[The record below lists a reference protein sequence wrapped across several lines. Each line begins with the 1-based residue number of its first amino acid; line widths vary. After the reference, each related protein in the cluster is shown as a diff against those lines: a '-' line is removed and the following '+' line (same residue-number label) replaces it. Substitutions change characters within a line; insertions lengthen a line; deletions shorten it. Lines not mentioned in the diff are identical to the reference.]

1 MLAIAHVYAKG
12 SPIVILDEPSS
23 ALDPIT
29 EHEMYQKMMQ
39 VCHDRTVFFISHR
52 LSSSIM
58 ADRIFF
64 LEQGEVV
71 ETGTHNEL
79 MAKNG
84 KYAELFRIQAD
95 SYIENKNG

>member
-1 MLAIAHVYAKG
+1 
-12 SPIVILDEPSS
+12 
-23 ALDPIT
+23 
-29 EHEMYQKMMQ
+29 
-39 VCHDRTVFFISHR
+39 
-52 LSSSIM
+52 M

-95 SYIENKNG
+95 SYVENKNGQEIH